1 MTRWLRQ
8 PIVWLPISGL
18 LLGLVA
24 WRSRIWE
31 ADEILGAPDPVPLAA
46 AVLLNAAVA
55 FLWAVRSADL
65 LAAAG
70 SRVAV
75 APLLPMTAFANTIN
89 NLTPGSAGEVVRAWM
104 LRVQHGVPYATG
116 AAVIVIERVVAIG
129 YLGASAAIVW
139 VAHLADLPGPVVVGA
154 LLVLAVL
161 PAVLYGMGL
170 RPAAVAARAPLGR
183 VVGDGRWTRVGGG
196 LVRMDATIA
205 ALVTHPRHLAVF
217 AATTAL
223 VFACNAAQLWLVAR
237 SVGIEIDPVAGW
249 GALGLAICAGVLSL
263 LPFGLG
269 AADLVLAALLV
280 TLGVPSPAAAA
291 IAFGYR
297 LVATLPM
304 GLLGAA
310 SYAWLSARL
319 PEGGAAG
326 ALATARAAIAAG
338 DDGATTGPS
347 GPTGPERPAGA
358 GQ

>member
-1 MTRWLRQ
+1 
-8 PIVWLPISGL
+8 VWLPVSGL

-31 ADEILGAPDPVPLAA
+31 ADEILGAPEPAPLAA
-46 AVLLNAAVA
+46 AVLLNAVVA
-55 FLWAVRSADL
+55 LLWAIRSADL

-70 SRVAV
+70 SRVAL
-75 APLLPMTAFANTIN
+75 APLVPMTAFANTIN
-89 NLTPGSAGEVVRAWM
+89 NLTPGSTGEVVRAWM

-139 VAHLADLPGPVVVGA
+139 VARLAEIPGPVVIGA
-154 LLVLAVL
+154 LLVLAAL
-161 PAVLYGMGL
+161 PAILYGLGL

-183 VVGDGRWTRVGGG
+183 LVGAGRWARVGDG

-217 AATTAL
+217 ATTSAL

-237 SVGIEIDPVAGW
+237 SVGIDIDPVAGW

-280 TLGVPSPAAAA
+280 ALGVPAPAAAA

-297 LVATLPM
+297 LVATLPL

-326 ALATARAAIAAG
+326 AVATARAVIAA
-338 DDGATTGPS
+338 DAEAGATSPAS
-347 GPTGPERPAGA
+347 PTQPAGA
-358 GQ
+358 AGSEQ